1 MRPRIL
7 AREEYYEA
15 GKNTV
20 LSLGP
25 EVQTIP
31 PGVAKKTRLGTSL
44 ERPTSPPGTLKVP
57 LITSDLVPSRQG
69 QLKASGLQPS
79 GGRGGGRAKGGERER
94 GLGKA
99 GEGGG

>member
-1 MRPRIL
+1 MVVP
-7 AREEYYEA
+7 

-31 PGVAKKTRLGTSL
+31 PGVTKNKRLGTSL

-79 GGRGGGRAKGGERER
+79 RDGVGVGLREEK
-94 GLGKA
+94 GKA